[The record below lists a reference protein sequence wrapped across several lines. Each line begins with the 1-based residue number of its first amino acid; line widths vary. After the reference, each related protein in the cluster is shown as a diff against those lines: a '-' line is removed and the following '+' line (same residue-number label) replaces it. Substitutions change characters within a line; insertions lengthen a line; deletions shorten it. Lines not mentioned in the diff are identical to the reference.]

1 MSSTRLGRRV
11 SLVIGG
17 GAIMAMIGFTAAC
30 GSGGDEPEETTP
42 TTTTTTTTEPP
53 LSPTEK
59 APDPGG
65 PGVFTPPVT
74 APQQTV
80 NPGRDDYGQ

>member
-42 TTTTTTTTEPP
+42 TTTTTTTEPP

>member
-1 MSSTRLGRRV
+1 MASVRLRRIAAGV
-11 SLVIGG
+11 GL
-17 GAIMAMIGFTAAC
+17 GAAIAMIGVTAGC
-30 GSGGDEPEETTP
+30 STDSGTPEESS
-42 TTTTTTTTEPP
+42 TTTTTTTTTTPP

-59 APDPGG
+59 APDPDG
-65 PGVFTPPVT
+65 PNIFTPPVQ